1 METICACG
9 TVSSFFHFISRQS
22 KSVVCSSLFLTC
34 TRICSVCPLKSKPEM
49 DFCLLSFS
57 NERLR
62 NFGEERLGICL
73 IGPYSLTLWALNC
86 PLRPCK
92 TGTSAYAIF
101 CAASCGSQ
109 VLLGLKERDSFLYIL
124 GYSIKEKEPD
134 KHSPHCFWSLLLQ
147 SRVKLL
153 EKITEE
159 HKKYSANINQ
169 FQSWLNGVTERLN
182 CCIGETTK
190 SSAEDRL
197 KALKVLNWYN
207 FGKEAGLCVFHA
219 CMHFSSH
226 TRVCLRKEL
235 YKVRWLL

>member
-1 METICACG
+1 
-9 TVSSFFHFISRQS
+9 
-22 KSVVCSSLFLTC
+22 
-34 TRICSVCPLKSKPEM
+34 M

-62 NFGEERLGICL
+62 NFGEERLEICL
-73 IGPYSLTLWALNC
+73 IGPWSLSLWELNY
-86 PLRPCK
+86 PLRPCST

-101 CAASCGSQ
+101 CAASCVSKE
-109 VLLGLKERDSFLYIL
+109 LLGLKERDSCLYIL
-124 GYSIKEKEPD
+124 GYGIKVKEPD

-159 HKKYSANINQ
+159 HKKYSTNINQ

-190 SSAEDRL
+190 SSVEDRL

-219 CMHFSSH
+219 CMRFSNH

-235 YKVRWLL
+235 LQTK